1 MSTILFTLLFGCT
14 SANKSTSVA
23 AATPPV
29 GTERQTETTTAST
42 AETPDVKPLITT
54 STPTGIVY
62 LIDSDGNRTEAS
74 KASPGE
80 YNAVLT
86 VTLKDNKGVR
96 EEDVPIGSVELTVD
110 ETTHIECKSTLNEEQ
125 NELTL
130 GCSING
136 Q

>member
-1 MSTILFTLLFGCT
+1 MITLLFTLIFGCT
-14 SANKSTSVA
+14 SSNKSTPVA
-23 AATPPV
+23 TAQPT
-29 GTERQTETTTAST
+29 GDTEQHTETANAST
-42 AETPDVKPLITT
+42 AETPDVKPLVTT

-96 EEDVPIGSVELTVD
+96 DNDVPIGDVQLTED
-110 ETTHIECKSTLNEEQ
+110 KTAHIECKSTLNEEQ
-125 NELTL
+125 NQMTL
-130 GCSING
+130 RCSING

>member
-1 MSTILFTLLFGCT
+1 MITLLFTLIFGCA
-14 SANKSTSVA
+14 SSNKST
-23 AATPPV
+23 PV
-29 GTERQTETTTAST
+29 TTAKPTGDTEQQTETANAST
-42 AETPDVKPLITT
+42 AETPDVKPLVTT

-110 ETTHIECKSTLNEEQ
+110 ETTHIECTSTLNEEQ